1 MFHKVGG
8 GLGRVSAVGTGLALL
23 SALSFALSGS
33 FAKSLIEAGWTPG
46 AAVTARIVGAALVL
60 LVPVLLLHRSDLR
73 HLPRA
78 AWPVIGYGALGVAGS
93 QLCYFM
99 ALSTLPVSVAL
110 LIEYSAPVL
119 LVGLAWAR
127 TGRRPG
133 TWVLLGSV
141 LAIAGLVT
149 VLDLT
154 GARLDPVGLA
164 WAAGAAVCNAGY
176 FLIAARSVDA
186 IAPLTMT
193 AAGITVAG
201 VGVGGA
207 AVLGVLPIAATFGTV
222 TLAGSVVPWWV
233 PVVGVVLVS
242 TVVAY
247 ATGLVAARR
256 LGAQV
261 ASFLALAEVLF
272 AVVAAWLLAGEQP
285 GVPQAIGGLVMVA
298 GVVAVRIGSLRDDS
312 ERRTR
317 RGRLLAMAVRAR
329 AGLLGG
335 RGDARVGAGDPG
347 VVLLNHGADPMVA
360 RIGTAVVHT
369 PH

>member
-8 GLGRVSAVGTGLALL
+8 GVGRVSAVGTGLALL
-23 SALSFALSGS
+23 SAMSFALSGS

-60 LVPVLLLHRSDLR
+60 LVPVLLLRRGDLR

-78 AWPVIGYGALGVAGS
+78 AWPIIGYGALGVAGS

-133 TWVLLGSV
+133 TEVLVGTV
-141 LAIAGLVT
+141 LAVVGLVT
-149 VLDLT
+149 VLDLS
-154 GARLDPVGLA
+154 GARLDPIGLA
-164 WAAGAAVCNAGY
+164 WASGAALCNAGY
-176 FLIAARSVDA
+176 FLLAARSVDA
-186 IAPLTMT
+186 VAPITMT
-193 AAGITVAG
+193 AAGIGVAAIG
-201 VGVGGA
+201 VGAA
-207 AVLGVLPIAATFGTV
+207 AVLGVLPMGATFATV
-222 TLAGSVVPWWV
+222 TLAGAAVPWWV
-233 PVVGVVLVS
+233 SVAGVVLVS

-261 ASFLALAEVLF
+261 ASFVALAEVLF
-272 AVVAAWLLAGEQP
+272 AVVAAWVLAGEQP
-285 GVPQAIGGLVMVA
+285 GVPQVVGGLVMVA

-312 ERRTR
+312 ERR
-317 RGRLLAMAVRAR
+317 AVRDHLVALGLVSSKER
-329 AGLLGG
+329 SFRDLGGADDPGASLLGQG
-335 RGDARVGAGDPG
+335 VDP
-347 VVLLNHGADPMVA
+347 AMA
-360 RIGTAVVHT
+360 RIGAAVVHT

>member
-8 GLGRVSAVGTGLALL
+8 GLGRVSAVGTALALL
-23 SALSFALSGS
+23 SAMAFALSGS
-33 FAKSLIEAGWTPG
+33 FAKSLIEAGWSPG

-60 LVPVLLLHRSDLR
+60 LVPVLLLRRGELR
-73 HLPRA
+73 NLPRA

-110 LIEYSAPVL
+110 LMEYSAPVL

-127 TGRRPG
+127 SRRRPG
-133 TWVLLGSV
+133 GWVIVGSLLAV
-141 LAIAGLVT
+141 AGLVT

-176 FLIAARSVDA
+176 FLIAARSVA
-186 IAPLTMT
+186 GIAPLTMT
-193 AAGITVAG
+193 AAGVGVAAI
-201 VGVGGA
+201 GVGGA
-207 AVLGVLPIAATFGTV
+207 AALGILPVTATFGTV
-222 TLAGSVVPWWV
+222 LLAGSAMPWWV
-233 PVVGVVLVS
+233 PVVGVILVS

-247 ATGLVAARR
+247 AAGLVAARR
-256 LGAQV
+256 LGSQV
-261 ASFLALAEVLF
+261 ASFLALVEVLF

-285 GVPQAIGGLVMVA
+285 GVAQVVGGLVMIA

-312 ERRTR
+312 QRRTR
-317 RGRLLAMAVRAR
+317 RGRLVAMAVRAR
-329 AGLLGG
+329 AGLVA
-335 RGDARVGAGDPG
+335 ARPARAGVDDPG
-347 VVLLNHGADPMVA
+347 VVLLNQGVDPVVA
-360 RIGTAVVHT
+360 RIGAAMVHT